1 MALKKSLMI
10 LSLIP
15 LASCGLTA
23 KELEPR
29 VVSQPVLIEREIPIQ
44 PRPRGVTLSDIKWRV
59 VTHENVDAFIEEI
72 SLGGDKFVF
81 MAIAVKDYEKMALNL
96 DELRRYIE
104 QQKEI
109 IVYYEESVK
118 PRDSVEETEP
128 QES

>member
-1 MALKKSLMI
+1 MALKKFLMI
-10 LSLIP
+10 SSLIL
-15 LASCGLTA
+15 LASCGLSS
-23 KELEPR
+23 KELEPS

-81 MAIAVKDYEKMALNL
+81 MAITVKDYEKMALNL

-118 PRDSVEETEP
+118 PRETVEETE
-128 QES
+128 S